1 MNAEDFKAL
10 RIPLLVL
17 VCTAAIAAGAI
28 YYTNFLREQS
38 GQKLIEQ
45 QKQLVQART
54 RLQRSGE
61 EKDVIVRY
69 LPAYQQLQ
77 RAGFAGDEQRINWL
91 DGLRVANQQA
101 ELFGVDY
108 QISIQRPYLYAA
120 ELNSGPLP
128 LMESV
133 MKLRFRLLHE
143 DDLMRFFNA
152 LARQNVGFFL
162 IDQCNAVRIDTGGV
176 IRYQPNLLVDCE
188 LSWITV
194 KAGAATEKKP

>member
-1 MNAEDFKAL
+1 MNAEDLKAL

-17 VCTAAIAAGAI
+17 VCAALVAAGAI
-28 YYTNFLREQS
+28 YYTNFLRVQS
-38 GQKLIEQ
+38 EQKLLQ
-45 QKQLVQART
+45 QQQQLKEART
-54 RLQRSGE
+54 RLQRSGD
-61 EKDVIVRY
+61 EKEVIVRY

-91 DGLRVANQQA
+91 DGLRIANQQA

-108 QISIQRPYLYAA
+108 QISMQRPYPYAA
-120 ELNSGPLP
+120 GLNPGSLP

-143 DDLMRFFNA
+143 DDLLRFFNV
-152 LARQNVGFFL
+152 LARQNVGFFE
-162 IDQCNAVRIDTGGV
+162 IDQCNVVRIDTGGV
-176 IRYQPNLLVDCE
+176 IRFQPNLQAECD

-194 KAGAATEKKP
+194 KVGAATEKKP

>member
-1 MNAEDFKAL
+1 MNAEDLKAL
-10 RIPLLVL
+10 RFPLLVL
-17 VCTAAIAAGAI
+17 VCAAAIAAGSV

-38 GQKLIEQ
+38 EQKLLQQ
-45 QKQLVQART
+45 QKQLKEART

-108 QISIQRPYLYAA
+108 QIGVQRPYLYAA
-120 ELNSGPLP
+120 ELNPGPLQM
-128 LMESV
+128 MESE

-143 DDLMRFFNA
+143 VDLMRFFDT
-152 LARQNVGFFL
+152 LTRQNVGFFL
-162 IDQCNAVRIDTGGV
+162 IDQCNMIRIDTGGV
-176 IRYQPNLLVDCE
+176 IRFQPNLLVDCE

-194 KAGAATEKKP
+194 KAGAPAEKK